1 MSCFAKVVGGKV
13 VNVIS
18 ADQEFIDNM
27 VDTSPGRWIE
37 TFKDGSQRKN
47 FASKGGN
54 YDISAD
60 AFYAK
65 KPFDS
70 WTLNTTT
77 YQWEPPVAYPSDGDS
92 VGYSW
97 NEETTSWDAVE

>member
-1 MSCFAKVVGGKV
+1 MGCFAKVVGGKV
-13 VNVIS
+13 VEVIS
-18 ADQEFIDNM
+18 AEQEFIDNM

-47 FASKGGN
+47 FATKGGS
-54 YDISAD
+54 YDIAAD
-60 AFYAK
+60 AFYG
-65 KPFDS
+65 KPPFAS

-92 VGYSW
+92 VGYLW